1 MSPVIGHGHAWKTPP
16 VSLTSRRNTWPI
28 AVAADLLVVIVFAAV
43 GRANHHES
51 AGVHGVLHTAWPF
64 GLGTLLALGLT
75 AFIRADPLSV
85 RTGIRVWLW
94 TLVIGMVVRH
104 ASGEGTALAF
114 VIVATLVLAALFV
127 GWRLAFRWSRWRSR
141 FSLLRRR

>member
-1 MSPVIGHGHAWKTPP
+1 MR
-16 VSLTSRRNTWPI
+16 LTSRRNPWPI

-51 AGVHGVLHTAWPF
+51 TGIHGVLRTAWPF
-64 GLGTLLALGLT
+64 GLGALLALALSAWT
-75 AFIRADPLSV
+75 HTDPLTL
-85 RTGIRVWLW
+85 RIGLRVWLW

-104 ASGEGTALAF
+104 ASGDGTALSF
-114 VIVATLVLAALFV
+114 VIVATLVLAALFL

-141 FSLLRRR
+141 FSWLRGR